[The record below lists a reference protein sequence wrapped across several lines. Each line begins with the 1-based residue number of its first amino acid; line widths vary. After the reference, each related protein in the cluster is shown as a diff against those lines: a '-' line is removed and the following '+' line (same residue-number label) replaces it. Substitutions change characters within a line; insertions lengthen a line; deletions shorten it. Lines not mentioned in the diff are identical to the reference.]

1 VSQIHLGHV
10 FHLAGSPLITEA
22 AAALVSISD
31 GALVFDD
38 GGHITFCGDR
48 TEIPPEHGSATVF
61 DHRPGFLLPGFVDTH
76 VHFPQTDTGDV
87 DTALLHV
94 ATVPRFAL
102 GYGSR
107 HPTST
112 RTTGPAPARCWR
124 PGADNIKAA
133 SKRPWSP
140 GRRSPRPP
148 PAGRQSP
155 RRRGDSWTPSTR
167 QEVAAAN
174 PSTAGSRNTASSQSS
189 W

>member
-1 VSQIHLGHV
+1 MGQIHLGHV

-76 VHFPQTDTGDV
+76 VHFPQTYAGDV

-94 ATVPRFAL
+94 AIVPRFAL
-102 GYGSR
+102 SV
-107 HPTST
+107 T
-112 RTTGPAPARCWR
+112 RETLKSLGELYESVRDRGVYFHTHLNENNR
-124 PGADNIKAA
+124 PGTGEVDSTKETFEINSYLDAYDGKFLPGSAVGGQ
-133 SKRPWSP
+133 SLL
-140 GRRSPRPP
+140 GRRSI
-148 PAGRQSP
+148 G
-155 RRRGDSWTPSTR
+155 
-167 QEVAAAN
+167 
-174 PSTAGSRNTASSQSS
+174 
-189 W
+189 